1 MTYPKLVAVAEFGQ
15 VMLDAYR
22 TQASFA
28 LEPDATDRLEALE
41 EAVTQLK
48 HYIAT
53 QAKLSCQ
60 YAPLAWKTLDA
71 DQLGAAWAEAN
82 DSWWPKSFFAKRKVL
97 KQMREGGAQG
107 DANPD
112 NDIAVLRELREIGGH
127 IDRLD
132 RVLKGLRDW
141 KSYDSDPEM
150 MASLQALGSRA

>member
-28 LEPDATDRLEALE
+28 LEPNATDRLEALE
-41 EAVTQLK
+41 DAITHLK

-60 YAPLAWKTLDA
+60 YAPLAWKELDA
-71 DQLGAAWAEAN
+71 DELGNAWTQAN
-82 DSWWPKSFFAKRKVL
+82 DTWWPKSFFAKRQVL
-97 KQMREGGAQG
+97 KRLRAGGAQG
-107 DANPD
+107 EPD
-112 NDIAVLRELREIGGH
+112 PGNDIAVLRELREIGSH

-132 RVLKGLRDW
+132 DVL
-141 KSYDSDPEM
+141 
-150 MASLQALGSRA
+150 Q